1 MTIYYFEEIK
11 GGKES
16 LGKFNSLQ
24 IVWVQYRRMK
34 KKNCGK
40 IFQRLL
46 EMFYQKCSKYLS
58 GTTGS
63 TKGVKYSLI

>member
-1 MTIYYFEEIK
+1 MGSVSQNE
-11 GGKES
+11 
-16 LGKFNSLQ
+16 
-24 IVWVQYRRMK
+24 

-46 EMFYQKCSKYLS
+46 EMFYQKCSKCLS